1 MHLDDPIDKVI
12 LIFKE
17 IMQII
22 TYNKKLILIE
32 IDKFIVIGDQLFR
45 IWVVLYRFLPLGSL
59 GNGGSVADT
68 DSLSYFINRTAIF
81 ICFHHLSEASDT
93 QIRTNQWSA
102 ISDDNSTWNRYLCG
116 LLIKKILHKVNYT
129 SFYSFR
135 KVELM
140 Q

>member
-45 IWVVLYRFLPLGSL
+45 I
-59 GNGGSVADT
+59 
-68 DSLSYFINRTAIF
+68 
-81 ICFHHLSEASDT
+81 
-93 QIRTNQWSA
+93 
-102 ISDDNSTWNRYLCG
+102 
-116 LLIKKILHKVNYT
+116 
-129 SFYSFR
+129 
-135 KVELM
+135 
-140 Q
+140 